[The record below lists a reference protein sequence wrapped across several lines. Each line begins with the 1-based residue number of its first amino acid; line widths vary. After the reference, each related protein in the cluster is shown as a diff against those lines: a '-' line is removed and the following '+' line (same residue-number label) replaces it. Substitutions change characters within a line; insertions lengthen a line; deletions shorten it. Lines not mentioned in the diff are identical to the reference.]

1 MPRYAAMLRGVMP
14 TNCKMPALARCF
26 EALGFEDVRTVL
38 GSGNVVFSSNKR
50 SERALESTI
59 ENGMQQHLG
68 RSFMTF
74 VRSVD
79 DLRALLASDPFR
91 GAKVPAGAK
100 RVITFLRD
108 APKRLELP
116 VEDAGARIYSVRKR
130 EAFTAYVR
138 KPGDPV
144 FMRLIA
150 STLGDDVTTR
160 TWDTIEKLVTR

>member
-26 EALGFEDVRTVL
+26 EALGLADVRTVL
-38 GSGNVVFSSNKR
+38 VSGNVVFSSTKR
-50 SERALESTI
+50 SPRALEAAI
-59 ENGMQQHLG
+59 ERGTKQHLG

-79 DLRALLASDPFR
+79 DLRAILKSDPF
-91 GAKVPAGAK
+91 GSAPLPAGAK
-100 RVITFLRD
+100 RVITFLREP
-108 APKRLELP
+108 PKRLALP
-116 VEDAGARIYSVRKR
+116 VEEGGARIVSVRGR

-150 STLGDDVTTR
+150 KTLGDDVTTR
-160 TWDTIEKLVTR
+160 TWETIEKLVR